1 MRGARSTLV
10 LFVAFVA
17 VASYAYFVETERP
30 TREEAENTRARVFSI
45 ESSDVT
51 ELRVT
56 ATSGDETHLRRT
68 DDGWRLVEPVEA
80 DADEAEV
87 SGITSGLA
95 ALELERVLDET
106 ASDLEPFGLADPRI
120 EIAFKTSNDTDFI
133 RLLIGDETATGGDMY
148 AALGATTRVFLIA
161 AYQET
166 SLDRTTFDL
175 RDKSILR
182 FDRDAV
188 DRLTTSTVTHTV
200 ELTKAGDVWRIS
212 RPWEARGDSSMIDGL
227 VGRLRTAQMQSIASS
242 DAADLESYGLAEPR
256 ITATLGLGSASTSL
270 HIGNETDDGS
280 VYARDL
286 ARPLVFTVDT
296 SLVDELMKTPSE
308 YRSTD
313 LFGFRSVNASRIEIA
328 RDEQTIVY
336 EKPGDPDANDERLW
350 RQVSPDAAEVDQA
363 QLSSLLSRLSDL
375 RADRFIESREGAGLD
390 TPILTVIV
398 RFGEDDEQERVVFG
412 RAGDQVYAAVE
423 DDFGAA
429 EVSTGEFETAIDLLD
444 ELVDP

>member
-17 VASYAYFVETERP
+17 LGSYAYFVESERP
-30 TREEAENTRARVFSI
+30 TREEADDARDSVFSI
-45 ESSDVT
+45 ESSDIT
-51 ELRVT
+51 ELQIT

-68 DDGWRLVEPVEA
+68 DDGWRLVEPVDTA
-80 DADEAEV
+80 ADEAAV
-87 SGITSGLA
+87 SGVTSGLA
-95 ALELERVLDET
+95 SLELERVVDET
-106 ASDLEPFGLADPRI
+106 AVDLGPFGLADPRI
-120 EIAFKTSNDTDFI
+120 QIAFKTSSDTDFI
-133 RLLIGDETATGGDMY
+133 RLLIGDETATGGDLY
-148 AALGATTRVFLIA
+148 AALGDTTKVFLLA
-161 AYQET
+161 ASQES
-166 SLDRTTFDL
+166 SLGRTTFDL

-212 RPWEARGDSSMIDGL
+212 RPWEARGDSVMIDGL
-227 VGRLRTAQMQSIASS
+227 VGRLRTARMQSITSS

-256 ITATLGLGSASTSL
+256 LITTLGLGNASTSL
-270 HIGNETDDGS
+270 HIGNEIDDGG

-308 YRSTD
+308 YRRTD
-313 LFGFRSVNASRIEIA
+313 LFGFRSFNASRIEIA

-336 EKPGDPDANDERLW
+336 EKPDDPDANDERSW
-350 RQVSPDAAEVDQA
+350 QQVSPEASEVDQA
-363 QLSSLLSRLSDL
+363 QLSNLLSRLSGL
-375 RADRFIESREGAGLD
+375 RADRFVESREGTGLD
-390 TPILTVIV
+390 APILTVIA
-398 RFGEDDEQERVVFG
+398 RFGEDDEQERVAFG

-429 EVSTGEFETAIDLLD
+429 EVSTSEFETAIELLD
-444 ELVDP
+444 ELVER